1 MQAEWKRM
9 RLDRWS
15 ASCWGIRSV
24 FFSFPDMVELFSL
37 ISRFIV
43 ATTSEVIFL
52 ISNNDWFCVGASER
66 LPIWR
71 HRVFWLWWKH
81 TTTPLRDAPWRRMS
95 QTDCWMCFLP
105 RRVLFHSETGM
116 ASFRGY
122 VLNCTS
128 GKGDFKLETKNT
140 RNQNNTS
147 GPR

>member
-1 MQAEWKRM
+1 M

-15 ASCWGIRSV
+15 ASCWGIKSV
-24 FFSFPDMVELFSL
+24 FFLSGYGRVILVNISFHCRSILC
-37 ISRFIV
+37 
-43 ATTSEVIFL
+43 TTGEVIFL

-122 VLNCTS
+122 VLNCAS
-128 GKGDFKLETKNT
+128 GKEDFKLVTKNT